1 MAAKD
6 RSVYEIFTIK
16 SNDGAKTIDLRGG
29 IVSFS
34 YFENVF
40 SPMITAQVLITSTG
54 NVITDED
61 GDLVSIYNGLP
72 LRGGEKVSIKIPSNS
87 ENNVDLEFT
96 EEKGNEFYVAS
107 ITNVLI
113 EAEKE
118 IFTLN
123 LVSREAITNETS
135 RVGKKFPS
143 SEPISDSVKEIIEKY
158 LLSQKNVD
166 VDETQNPYGFIGNLK
181 KPFTIITWLASK
193 SVPGNVGGKSATAGY
208 FFFET
213 KEGYHYRSIDSLV
226 SQDPYEIEY
235 TYTPGVVDN
244 SDPDKDF
251 KILSY
256 ETKFNQNLIQNL
268 ERGAYCTY
276 RMYYNPISGRFT
288 TPQQG
293 LFKVSDYSEK
303 MENLGKD
310 FEIFLPPVDKKNES
324 LGDVPSRYVTG
335 VLDYGTLERKGSR
348 ARAKN
353 ADPMEYH
360 SQAMMRYNT
369 IFTMQLEATIPLNTN
384 LCSGSI
390 IKCKFAKITTD
401 KTKVID
407 DEQSG
412 LYMIKE
418 LVHYY
423 ETRGSFTKLKLI
435 RDTMGKK
442 DK

>member
-16 SNDGAKTIDLRGG
+16 SNDGARTIDLRGG

-193 SVPGNVGGKSATAGY
+193 SVPGNVGGKSSTAGY

-213 KEGYHYRSIDSLV
+213 KEGYHYRSIDSLI

-244 SDPDKDF
+244 SYPDKDF

-293 LFKVSDYSEK
+293 LFKVSDYAEK

-310 FEIFLPPVDKKNES
+310 FEIFLPPVDKKNKS

-335 VLDYGTLERKGSR
+335 VLDFGTLEKKGSR
-348 ARAKN
+348 SRKKN

-384 LCSGSI
+384 LCCGSV
-390 IKCKFAKITTD
+390 IKLKFAKITTD

>member
-158 LLSQKNVD
+158 LLSQKNVN

-213 KEGYHYRSIDSLV
+213 KEGYHYRSVDSLI

-244 SDPDKDF
+244 LDPDKDF

-276 RMYYNPISGRFT
+276 RMYYNPYSMSFT
-288 TPQQG
+288 TPDQG
-293 LFKVSDYSEK
+293 LFKVSDYAEK
-303 MENLGKD
+303 MENLGAD
-310 FEIFLPPVDKKNES
+310 FEIFLPPVDKNNDN
-324 LGDVPSRYVTG
+324 LGNVPSRFMTG
-335 VLDYGTLERKGSR
+335 VLDFGTLEKKGSR
-348 ARAKN
+348 ANKKN

-360 SQAMMRYNT
+360 SQALMRYNT

-384 LCSGSI
+384 LCSGSV
-390 IKCKFAKITTD
+390 IKCKFAKISTD

>member
-16 SNDGAKTIDLRGG
+16 SNDGEKTIDLRGG

-213 KEGYHYRSIDSLV
+213 KEGYHYRSIDSLI

-235 TYTPGVVDN
+235 TYTPGVVDKL
-244 SDPDKDF
+244 DPDKDF

-256 ETKFNQNLIQNL
+256 ETKFNQNLIENL
-268 ERGAYCTY
+268 ERGAYCSY
-276 RMYYNPISGRFT
+276 RMYYNPINSTFT

-293 LFKVSDYSEK
+293 EFKVSQYAEK

-369 IFTMQLEATIPLNTN
+369 IFTMQVEATIPLNTN